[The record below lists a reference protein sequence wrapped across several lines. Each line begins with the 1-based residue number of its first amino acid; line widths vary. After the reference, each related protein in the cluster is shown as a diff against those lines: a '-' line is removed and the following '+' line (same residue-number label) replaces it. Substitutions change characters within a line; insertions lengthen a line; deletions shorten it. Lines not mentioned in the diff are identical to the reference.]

1 MYPSQYPIF
10 VPYLPYVR
18 RPSAILLLMPMLVLI
33 KEQKES
39 NLLVD
44 PYLVTRK
51 ELNIYDSS
59 ELPIATLTC
68 FPKLASP
75 GANKRNFSIYSTYAY
90 LTNPS
95 LIYCIPH

>member
-39 NLLVD
+39 NLIV
-44 PYLVTRK
+44 
-51 ELNIYDSS
+51 
-59 ELPIATLTC
+59 LPSD
-68 FPKLASP
+68 K
-75 GANKRNFSIYSTYAY
+75 KRTEHI
-90 LTNPS
+90 
-95 LIYCIPH
+95 